1 MSLRSKIG
9 KYRRVMVNFFSLSM
23 INGVSYLLALVT
35 MPYLIRVLGEERY
48 GAYLF
53 IYTVAQYLL
62 LAGNYGFR
70 FSVTRQISVHRDDK
84 NRVNEIFNAT
94 IVARLII
101 SLAVVLPVLA
111 AVAIFMDSDDVL
123 MYLFALGIVFGD
135 ILIPVW
141 LFQGLEEMKYLTIV
155 NVISKFVFAG
165 LIFIFITNESDY
177 VYVVLLNSMGYVAA
191 GVASLWIAMKH
202 FGIRFS
208 MPTFAAVKAQYRD
221 GWHIFVSNIG
231 MELYRNS
238 NIFLLRVFAGEAA
251 VGIYGAVEKIV
262 KAVQTIL
269 NALPMALFPYISRL
283 FYGEKSGDNVTVLMR
298 LVKWAFLLLS
308 VVAVAF
314 IISSKLLYIY
324 LGLEIDYEIARTL
337 VWLMA
342 PVLLFGCMN
351 YIVGI
356 VGLLNLGAA
365 KSFQRNIWVS
375 AVISVSFMLIFCNE
389 YSYYAAAAAWTI
401 AEFLLFILCL
411 FSLRSIKRRKEV
423 TL

>member
-1 MSLRSKIG
+1 
-9 KYRRVMVNFFSLSM
+9 
-23 INGVSYLLALVT
+23 
-35 MPYLIRVLGEERY
+35 
-48 GAYLF
+48 
-53 IYTVAQYLL
+53 
-62 LAGNYGFR
+62 
-70 FSVTRQISVHRDDK
+70 
-84 NRVNEIFNAT
+84 
-94 IVARLII
+94 
-101 SLAVVLPVLA
+101 
-111 AVAIFMDSDDVL
+111 
-123 MYLFALGIVFGD
+123 
-135 ILIPVW
+135 
-141 LFQGLEEMKYLTIV
+141 
-155 NVISKFVFAG
+155 
-165 LIFIFITNESDY
+165 
-177 VYVVLLNSMGYVAA
+177 
-191 GVASLWIAMKH
+191 
-202 FGIRFS
+202 

-314 IISSKLLYIY
+314 VLSSKLLYIY

>member
-1 MSLRSKIG
+1 
-9 KYRRVMVNFFSLSM
+9 
-23 INGVSYLLALVT
+23 
-35 MPYLIRVLGEERY
+35 
-48 GAYLF
+48 
-53 IYTVAQYLL
+53 
-62 LAGNYGFR
+62 
-70 FSVTRQISVHRDDK
+70 
-84 NRVNEIFNAT
+84 
-94 IVARLII
+94 
-101 SLAVVLPVLA
+101 
-111 AVAIFMDSDDVL
+111 
-123 MYLFALGIVFGD
+123 
-135 ILIPVW
+135 
-141 LFQGLEEMKYLTIV
+141 
-155 NVISKFVFAG
+155 
-165 LIFIFITNESDY
+165 
-177 VYVVLLNSMGYVAA
+177 
-191 GVASLWIAMKH
+191 
-202 FGIRFS
+202 

-314 IISSKLLYIY
+314 VISSKLLYIY
-324 LGLEIDYEIARTL
+324 LGLDIDYEIARTL

-365 KSFQRNIWVS
+365 KSFQRNIWIS

-401 AEFLLFILCL
+401 AELLLFILCL
-411 FSLRSIKRRKEV
+411 FSLRNIKRRKEV